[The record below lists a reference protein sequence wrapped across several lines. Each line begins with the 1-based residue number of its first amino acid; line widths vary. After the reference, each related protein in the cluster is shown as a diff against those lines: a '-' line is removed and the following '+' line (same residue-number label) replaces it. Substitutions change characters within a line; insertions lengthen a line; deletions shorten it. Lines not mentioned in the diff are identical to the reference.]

1 MRDPL
6 RPAEIQTSIS
16 LPDEEFPMGK
26 CFVDT
31 EVREEGNGP
40 WVPMHTDGPNLYR
53 LVSIMLNVSAGKCCP
68 ARLSTHLSFTIL
80 RCIMVMFDTYV
91 ILGVM

>member
-1 MRDPL
+1 MKDPL
-6 RPAEIQTSIS
+6 RPIECQTSIS
-16 LPDEEFPMGK
+16 LPYEEFPMRK
-26 CFVDT
+26 SFVDT
-31 EVREEGNGP
+31 EVREEGNSP
-40 WVPMHTDGPNLYR
+40 WVPMHTDGPNLDR

-80 RCIMVMFDTYV
+80 RCTVVMFDTYV